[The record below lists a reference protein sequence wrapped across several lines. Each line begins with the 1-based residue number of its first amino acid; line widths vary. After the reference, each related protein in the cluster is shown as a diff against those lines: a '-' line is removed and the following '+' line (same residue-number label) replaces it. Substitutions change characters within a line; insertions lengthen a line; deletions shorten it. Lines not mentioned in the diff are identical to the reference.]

1 MASNPVHPAKLSV
14 HPELLHTHAS
24 RVADATDVARTF
36 GGRHAGYIGE
46 CATAWAGDSAAALA
60 ELSAH
65 WEVSDAQLHGRVG
78 AFSTAIREGGH
89 RYTAMEDAH
98 AFKLTALRKRSGTS

>member
-1 MASNPVHPAKLSV
+1 MAANPIDPAKLSV

-36 GGRHAGYIGE
+36 GGRHAGYISE
-46 CATAWAGDSAAALA
+46 CATAWAGASAEALA

-65 WEVSDAQLHGRVG
+65 WETSDAQLHGRVG

-89 RYTAMEDAH
+89 RYTATEDAN
-98 AFKLTALRKRSGTS
+98 AFKFTALRKRSGIS

>member
-1 MASNPVHPAKLSV
+1 MASNPVYPAKLSV
-14 HPELLHTHAS
+14 QPELLHTHAS
-24 RVADATDVARTF
+24 RVSDATDVVRTF
-36 GGRHAGYIGE
+36 GGRHAGYISE
-46 CATAWAGDSAAALA
+46 CAAVWAGASAEALA

-65 WEVSDAQLHGRVG
+65 WEVSDAHLHGRVG

-98 AFKLTALRKRSGTS
+98 AFKFTALRKRSGTS